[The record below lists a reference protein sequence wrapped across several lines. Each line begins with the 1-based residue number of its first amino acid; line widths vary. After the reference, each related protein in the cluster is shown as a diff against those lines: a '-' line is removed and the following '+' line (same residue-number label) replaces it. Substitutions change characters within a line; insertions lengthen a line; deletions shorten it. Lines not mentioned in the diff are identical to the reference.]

1 MLRHATRTPR
11 VLHVMLHEAR
21 HEDACNPKKFELVA
35 ASSVHV
41 DDR

>member
-1 MLRHATRTPR
+1 ML
-11 VLHVMLHEAR
+11 LAR

-35 ASSVHV
+35 ASYGHV